1 MQTAA
6 PTNEVYYDFTSMAN
20 VESLVSLGVSKG
32 NPPRV
37 IVYVLGMDTCC
48 LCNKANRS
56 LWGASSDLC
65 RCKIDNRLFYIYI
78 LHNFDCASQCVC
90 VILFQVL

>member
-6 PTNEVYYDFTSMAN
+6 PTNEVYYDFTSMPN

-48 LCNKANRS
+48 DWLAMDVF
-56 LWGASSDLC
+56 WVYFASS
-65 RCKIDNRLFYIYI
+65 
-78 LHNFDCASQCVC
+78 Q
-90 VILFQVL
+90 